1 MSQGSVEGFNGTI
14 KTYLSRLLKPEEEN
28 QWDMVVNRIEFAYNS
43 ERLRAFQTSK
53 EYRDSMIQYVQD
65 RSLKDRL
72 RINATR
78 SEEARTED
86 WFPGQLVM
94 RRNPKPSAIGT
105 DFWFGPDLIDSISV
119 NGSVR
124 VIPSDGQTN
133 PVNHR
138 DLKAFIPKNLSDA
151 EERKLESSKDLELLE
166 LRDLDAEAEIESKDP
181 EISSIPQKV
190 AFF

>member
-1 MSQGSVEGFNGTI
+1 
-14 KTYLSRLLKPEEEN
+14 
-28 QWDMVVNRIEFAYNS
+28 
-43 ERLRAFQTSK
+43 
-53 EYRDSMIQYVQD
+53 
-65 RSLKDRL
+65 
-72 RINATR
+72 
-78 SEEARTED
+78 
-86 WFPGQLVM
+86 M

-190 AFF
+190 ALATDFLECSLNPIFLLQAKYCLGDPILSLHGNGQ